1 MTTDRFVKGILT
13 IIALELFWLGLNTAP
28 AVEAQQAPPTP
39 VVITGVEIPGD
50 AGGLITTLPVRV
62 SDVVD
67 IRTSGALQIEARQP
81 LPVTADEDAP
91 LPVRTVPYEPA
102 AAPGD

>member
-1 MTTDRFVKGILT
+1 MTTDSFVKGILT

-28 AVEAQQAPPTP
+28 PVAAQQTPPTR
-39 VVITGVEIPGD
+39 VVITGVEIPRDG
-50 AGGLITTLPVRV
+50 GGLGTTLPV
-62 SDVVD
+62 SLNGVVN
-67 IRTSGALQIEARQP
+67 IRATQALEIEARRP
-81 LPVTADEDAP
+81 LPVTADVDMP